1 MKSLINRLNLTQRL
15 VFFTLFFSIMMA
27 ICTTIPI
34 QFLSQNLLKTGMERQ
49 LEIIAKANANNLQ
62 DFFDFK
68 IHDIKIIQNSIATHQ
83 EFTELKDGFD
93 VLIREKG
100 SPEKAREYL
109 RKVYILENPFPKSVR
124 QKLKQGDNSLYSKAH
139 SRIMP
144 HMESILIDSNYK
156 DLYIIDP
163 RSGDVLFSVVKK
175 NDYMTN
181 LVSGQYKETNLSRLF
196 KTIASSK
203 DLGKETYF
211 ADFESYSPSEGVPAG
226 FIGMGIFINGKLEGV
241 IILQLS
247 LDEINSR
254 LSKSVLPNSGERSFL
269 VGSDFILRSDYDTG
283 FGYIALKQ
291 KIQSP
296 SVREALA
303 GNTGLAIIER
313 GLSGNKVFNAYSP
326 VRIAGNSFALIVEM
340 DYEESSKG
348 LDVFNKRVY
357 LLWGIALI
365 LIIIISYLFANN
377 FTKPIRESVNVLS
390 TSIREISSVIDN
402 HDKTAAMQSAS
413 VNETSTTLENIS
425 NSSKE
430 SAEESELVTSKAKSA
445 QEMADAGHGSV
456 EAMMNSIEELKA
468 KVSSIADQILRL
480 SEKNSQISNIIS
492 LVSELANETNML
504 ALNAA
509 VEAARAGE
517 NGKGFEVVAV
527 EIRKLADESKKSALK
542 IQEIIGEIKNAT
554 DSTVMVTEEGVKQA
568 EESSRLGSK
577 VLDSFVG
584 ISSSVNSVFGS
595 TEKISTNIRQQSL
608 SIAEIVSAMN
618 SISKGSQ
625 ETAMGLAETKVGADQ
640 IGSATVRLRNHVEG
654 KK

>member
-1 MKSLINRLNLTQRL
+1 
-15 VFFTLFFSIMMA
+15 
-27 ICTTIPI
+27 
-34 QFLSQNLLKTGMERQ
+34 MERQ

>member
-1 MKSLINRLNLTQRL
+1 
-15 VFFTLFFSIMMA
+15 
-27 ICTTIPI
+27 
-34 QFLSQNLLKTGMERQ
+34 MERQ

-62 DFFDFK
+62 DYFDFK
-68 IHDIKIIQNSIATHQ
+68 LHEIKILKNSTTITQ
-83 EFTELKDGFD
+83 GISELKDGFD
-93 VLIREKG
+93 VLVREKG

-109 RKVYILENPFPKSVR
+109 HKLYTLDNPFPKSVR
-124 QKLKQGDNSLYSKAH
+124 QKLKQGDNSTYSKAH

-144 HMESILIDSNYK
+144 YVESILIEKNYQ
-156 DLYIIDP
+156 DLFIIDP
-163 RSGDVLFSVVKK
+163 RSGDILFSVVKK

-181 LVSGQYKETNLSRLF
+181 LITGQYKETNLARLY
-196 KTIASSK
+196 KSIVSAK
-203 DLGKETYF
+203 DMGKEIYF
-211 ADFESYSPSEGVPAG
+211 SDFESYSPSEGVGAG
-226 FIGMGIFINGKLEGV
+226 FIGMGIFLNGKIEGV

-247 LDEINSR
+247 IEEINSR
-254 LSKSVLPNSGERSFL
+254 FSRSILQGSGEKSYL
-269 VGSDFILRSDYDTG
+269 VGSDFVLRSDYDTG
-283 FGYIALKQ
+283 FGYTALKHKVQ
-291 KIQSP
+291 TP
-296 SVREALA
+296 SVREAL
-303 GNTGLAIIER
+303 GGKTGITIIER
-313 GLSGNKVFNAYSP
+313 GLSGNKVFNAFSP

-340 DYEESSKG
+340 EYEESAKG
-348 LDVFNKRVY
+348 LDVFQKRVY
-357 LLWGIALI
+357 LLWSIALVFII
-365 LIIIISYLFANN
+365 LISYIFARK
-377 FTKPIRESVNVLS
+377 FTKPMRESVNILS

-413 VNETSTTLENIS
+413 VNETTTTLENIS

-430 SAEESELVTSKAKSA
+430 SAVESELVTSKAKSA

-456 EAMMNSIEELKA
+456 EAMMNSIEELKS
-468 KVSSIADQILRL
+468 KVTSIADQILRL

-595 TEKISTNIRQQSL
+595 IEKISTNIKQQSL
-608 SIAEIVSAMN
+608 SISEIVSAMN

-640 IGSATVRLRNHVEG
+640 IGSATVKLRNHVEG
-654 KK
+654 VK